1 MIVCKARSSASAAIM
16 RPDAESVVGGPEATF
31 RSRNNR
37 RVSRGGANRSD
48 LLGPG
53 TPSRPKEKTRRREP
67 AGVDKSFAYARSLFL
82 LRDPSGARLVIF
94 KTGSILKLI
103 FCLIERKPPFVVL
116 LGSFNRCER
125 DDDVLFAHP

>member
-1 MIVCKARSSASAAIM
+1 MIVCKARSGASAAIM
-16 RPDAESVVGGPEATF
+16 RPDAGVSLAGQ
-31 RSRNNR
+31 R
-37 RVSRGGANRSD
+37 RPSAAAITGACRGRANWSD

-53 TPSRPKEKTRRREP
+53 TPSRPKETP
-67 AGVDKSFAYARSLFL
+67 AGVNRRVLINHSPTARSLFL

-103 FCLIERKPPFVVL
+103 FCLVERKPPFLVL